1 MRISDEIEIQFQAN
15 SGTQYHLFVDYTYDE
30 CPATYDYDDES
41 ELLMEIVRIFPEPCG
56 SDSTEIFNQ
65 WREDERLYE
74 HAADIALSDYREV
87 KYE

>member
-1 MRISDEIEIQFQAN
+1 MIKLIEIKFEAN
-15 SGTQYHLFVDYTYDE
+15 SGIQYDLSVDYTYDE

-41 ELLMEIVRIFPEPCG
+41 ELFMEIVRIYPTPCD
-56 SDSTEIFNQ
+56 SDAVEILDQ

-87 KYE
+87 KYG